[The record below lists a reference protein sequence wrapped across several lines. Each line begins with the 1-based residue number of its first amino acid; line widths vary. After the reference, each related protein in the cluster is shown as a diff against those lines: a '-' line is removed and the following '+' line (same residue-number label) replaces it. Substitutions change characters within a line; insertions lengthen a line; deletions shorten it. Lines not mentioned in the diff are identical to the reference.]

1 MTIALNTPP
10 RPRDGYPLLGDLPR
24 FAADQLGYPAD
35 AMRRY
40 GDIVE
45 LNLAGRRTWLVGD
58 MDALEQIL
66 VRDHQKFIKTPFIW
80 HRIRAVFG
88 SGLLSSDGDLW
99 QHQRRIAA
107 PHFAPRRVQDYDTL
121 IVSLARKA
129 VDRWQADEIFDIHP
143 EMMNLMLRIVLGTVF
158 DADAESEV
166 KIMER
171 ALTQLLEEMAFRF
184 RRPVMVPDW
193 VPLPSNRRYL
203 KAIGEIDGV
212 VERLLKVRRD
222 NGTQGRSDYLSSLLE
237 ASDVEGK
244 PLSPQQIRDEAVTV
258 LLAGHETTA
267 LTMTWALY
275 LLARH
280 PEIQSRVVAEVRTLL
295 GDRSA
300 TSADMQGLSLTHGVI
315 LESMRLYPAGWVF
328 GREATEDCEIAGYH
342 CPKGTTIMIL
352 PWVLHRDSRYYENA
366 DRFDPDRWLAGLAQR
381 LPRYGFIPFGGG
393 PRICIG
399 NSLAMLET
407 TLSLA
412 TILQHGSLEWAGSKT
427 VDPYPSATLVPQGP
441 VNVVFH
447 PDRQGTTRVS

>member
-1 MTIALNTPP
+1 
-10 RPRDGYPLLGDLPR
+10 LLGDLPR
-24 FAADQLGYPAD
+24 FAGDQLGYPAD
-35 AMRRY
+35 AMQSH

-66 VRDHQKFIKTPFIW
+66 VRDHKKFIKTPFIW

-107 PHFAPRRVQDYDTL
+107 PHFTPRRVQDYDAL

-129 VDRWQADEIFDIHP
+129 VDQWAADEVFDVHP
-143 EMMNLMLRIVLGTVF
+143 EMMNLMLRIVLGTMF

-203 KAIGEIDGV
+203 EAIGEIDGV
-212 VERLLKVRRD
+212 VERLLKERRE
-222 NGTQGRSDYLSSLLE
+222 NGTEGRTDYLSSLLD
-237 ASDVEGK
+237 ARDAEGQ
-244 PLSPQQIRDEAVTV
+244 PLSPQQVRDEAVTT

-267 LTMTWALY
+267 LTMTWAFY

-280 PEIQSRVVAEVRTLL
+280 PEIQSRVAAEIRTVL
-295 GDRSA
+295 GDRNA
-300 TSADMQGLSLTHGVI
+300 TGADMQDLRLTHGVI

-342 CPKGTTIMIL
+342 CPRGTTIMIL

-366 DRFDPDRWLAGLAQR
+366 DKFDPDRWLTGLAQR
-381 LPRYGFIPFGGG
+381 LPRYAFIPFGGG

-399 NSLAMLET
+399 NSLALLET

-412 TILQHGSLEWAGSKT
+412 TILQRGTLEWAGTKPVS
-427 VDPYPSATLVPQGP
+427 PYPSATLVPQGP
-441 VNVVFH
+441 VNVVFR
-447 PDRQGTTRVS
+447 PGTESATRAS